1 MKIRFLGAART
12 VTGSMHVME
21 CGGHKFA
28 IDCGLFQ
35 GSKEIKEKNYQDF
48 KVDPQ
53 TLEFVILSHAHIDHS
68 GLIPKLCKL
77 GFSGP
82 IYCNPATAE
91 LAKVMLPDSA
101 HIQESEVERKNR
113 KLNRA
118 GQMPI
123 EPIYTV
129 EDATNCLAQ
138 FRPVNYDERV
148 QLVEGVELCLRDA
161 GHILGSSIVELFLE
175 ENDKKVKIVFS
186 GDLGQENQPFIKD
199 PTFIES
205 ADYVVMES
213 TYGDRFHKDVLNR
226 LEKLKQI
233 IDETMKKGGNLIIP
247 AFAVERTQDLLY
259 DLNELYAR
267 GELDKNIDIYIDSP
281 LAIAATDIFKKSSHL
296 FDNETTNFVNN
307 GHNPLDLPNLK
318 YSQTKEESMQLNMVK
333 GRTII
338 ISASGM
344 CEAGRIKYHLK
355 HNLWRPE
362 STVLFVGYQ
371 AEGTLGR
378 KIMDGDKIVTIHGE
392 QVNVKADIRHIE
404 AYSSHADQA
413 GLMGW
418 LKKFTTP
425 PRRVFLVH
433 GEGNAQQ
440 VLADLIQKELH
451 LVVVIPQWL
460 DEYQLDTDEA
470 MQAKSVYIQ
479 PEIAVNNNAL
489 EAEALYLQLRT
500 KLNLLYQDSISS
512 SNFVELIDKLKKV
525 SADL

>member
-1 MKIRFLGAART
+1 MKINFLGAART
-12 VTGSMHVME
+12 VTGSMHVLE
-21 CGGHKFA
+21 CGGHRFA
-28 IDCGLFQ
+28 LDCGLFQ

-48 KVDPQ
+48 KVDPL

-77 GFSGP
+77 GFKGP
-82 IYCNPATAE
+82 IFCNTATAE

-113 KLNRA
+113 KLSRA

-129 EDATNCLAQ
+129 EDATNCLSQ
-138 FRPVNYDERV
+138 FHPLNYDELIKPV
-148 QLVEGVELCLRDA
+148 DGIEFCLRDA
-161 GHILGSSIVELFLE
+161 GHILGSCIVEIWLE
-175 ENDKKVKIVFS
+175 ENGKKIKIVFS
-186 GDLGQENQPFIKD
+186 GDLGQEDQPFIKD
-199 PTFIES
+199 PTSIER
-205 ADYVVMES
+205 ADYVIMES

-226 LEKLKQI
+226 LEKLKQT

-259 DLNELYAR
+259 DLNELYIH
-267 GELDKNIDIYIDSP
+267 GDLDKSIDVYIDSP
-281 LAIAATDIFKKSSHL
+281 LAIAATEIFKKSSPL
-296 FDNETTNFVNN
+296 FDDEAINYVNN
-307 GHNPLDLPNLK
+307 GQNPLELPNLK
-318 YSQTKEESMQLNMVK
+318 FSHTQEESMQLNMVK

-344 CEAGRIKYHLK
+344 CEAGRIKHHLK

-378 KIMDGDKIVTIHGE
+378 KIMDGEKLVTIHGE
-392 QVNVKADIRHIE
+392 QINVKADIRHIE

-418 LKKFTTP
+418 LSKFDGTP
-425 PRRVFLVH
+425 QKVFLVH

-440 VLADLIQKELH
+440 VLADLIQTKLQ
-451 LVVVIPQWL
+451 LPVIIPQWL
-460 DEYQLDTDEA
+460 DEYQLDFDEA
-470 MQAKSVYIQ
+470 RKDKVVYSQ
-479 PEIAVNNNAL
+479 PDATVSKAL
-489 EAEALYLQLRT
+489 EAEELYLQLRT
-500 KLNLLYQDSISS
+500 KLNRLYQESISG
-512 SNFVELIDKLKKV
+512 NKYEELIEKLNKISV
-525 SADL
+525 DL